1 MGSTPEIILSGEK
14 GEWNTVA
21 LAGTQSLQNGELPQ
35 QWDEKNREE
44 QEYVAAYIRKQLRSL
59 GISPT
64 EKGPYPAFCR
74 GIVSPENGFP
84 LLLNDSQRLG
94 DLLKL
99 LHPTP
104 AVCGLPKGSL
114 PVYP

>member
-64 EKGPYPAFCR
+64 EKGPYPA
-74 GIVSPENGFP
+74 
-84 LLLNDSQRLG
+84 
-94 DLLKL
+94 
-99 LHPTP
+99 
-104 AVCGLPKGSL
+104 LPGHCL
-114 PVYP
+114 T

>member
-44 QEYVAAYIRKQLRSL
+44 QEYVAAYIVNNSARWGFLRRRKDLIR
-59 GISPT
+59 
-64 EKGPYPAFCR
+64 
-74 GIVSPENGFP
+74 
-84 LLLNDSQRLG
+84 LLPGHCL
-94 DLLKL
+94 
-99 LHPTP
+99 T
-104 AVCGLPKGSL
+104 
-114 PVYP
+114 